1 MTRFSI
7 LCSVMV
13 ACASISSQAAVP
25 ELDLSVKINLG
36 ANEFSAEAILKLE
49 ASKKYVFKLAPGLD
63 VDAADVDAVAV
74 PIRKIGSAAQPRFEL
89 KLPKQISAHP
99 LRIRYHGYLLKLN
112 PESDHRDT
120 LAPLPPMVSNEGSFL
135 PSGSGWYPEPGKF
148 FTYRLSIQTS
158 ADQIAVAPGTP
169 IHEEL
174 KEATRKAVFVMDH
187 PVEGIDLMIG
197 PYVLKERVVS
207 INTAAITLRT
217 YFHPDIADLAEGYL
231 DAAKNYL
238 TPYSNHI
245 GAYPYTHFS
254 IVSSPLPTGLGMSS
268 LTYLG
273 RDVLKLPF
281 IKTTSLGHEVLHNW
295 WGNGVFVD
303 PSDGNWSEGLTTFMA
318 DYAFKED
325 EGPEAAKTMRYG
337 WLRDR
342 QALPEGEEQAL
353 SSFRSR
359 HHVASANVGYGK
371 AAMLFLALRN
381 RIGKENFTTAL
392 RQFWLHYQF
401 KEASFK
407 DLRQAF
413 EKSSGENLA
422 SFFAQ
427 WLNQTGA
434 SRYSLDSAFFDGK
447 KLHVTI
453 SQSLPNN
460 NMRLPLRAY
469 SVEAQEDFLLDHSG
483 TQFKAI
489 LTPGLP
495 PLTLSIDP
503 DFTVWRA
510 LTSEE
515 APPILREA
523 VVSKRLAMLVL
534 NDKLAT
540 AALSFTKEFA
550 EGEVEKVSKQ
560 QALKEKFVIVFGRA
574 QEIDTW
580 LARSKLPPRP
590 TLVSE
595 GDTQVWM
602 INQPTQHVLVVSV
615 PDQDDKAQFSLA
627 TVGKR
632 LPHLARYAWVTFENG
647 QTKRRGTWPV
657 ESPHHLIKDKSG

>member
-1 MTRFSI
+1 
-7 LCSVMV
+7 MV
-13 ACASISSQAAVP
+13 ASASMTSQAAVP

-36 ANEFSAEAILKLE
+36 ANEFSAEAMLKLE
-49 ASKKYVFKLAPGLD
+49 ASKKYVFELAPGLE
-63 VDAADVDAVAV
+63 VDAIEVDAVAA
-74 PIRKIGSAAQPRFEL
+74 PIRKIGSATQPRFEL
-89 KLPKQISAHP
+89 KLPKQFSAHQ
-99 LRIRYHGYLLKLN
+99 LRIRYHGHLLKLN
-112 PESDHRDT
+112 PESELRDT
-120 LAPLPPMVSNEGSFL
+120 LAPLPPMVSNEGSYL
-135 PSGSGWYPEPGKF
+135 PAGSGWYPEPGKF
-148 FTYRLSIQTS
+148 FTYRLSVKTT
-158 ADQIAVAPGTP
+158 ANQIAVAPGTP
-169 IHEEL
+169 THEEL
-174 KEATRKAVFVMDH
+174 KGNTRKAVFFMDH

-197 PYVLKERVVS
+197 PYLLKERVVS
-207 INTAAITLRT
+207 INTANITLRT

-231 DAAKNYL
+231 DAAKNYIER
-238 TPYSNHI
+238 YSNQI
-245 GAYPYTHFS
+245 GAYPYSYFS
-254 IVSSPLPTGLGMSS
+254 VVSSPSPTGLGMCS

-273 RDVLKLPF
+273 RDILKLPF

-303 PSDGNWSEGLTTFMA
+303 PSQGNWSEGLTTFMA

-325 EGPEAAKTMRYG
+325 EGPETAKVMRYG

-342 QALPEGEEQAL
+342 QALPQGEEQSL

-359 HHVASANVGYGK
+359 HHVASATVGYGK

-381 RIGKENFTTAL
+381 RMGKENFNSAL

-413 EKSSGENLA
+413 EKSAGENLS

-427 WLNQTGA
+427 WLTQTGV
-434 SRYSLDSAFFDGK
+434 SRYSLKSAFFDGN

-453 SQSLPNN
+453 AKAVPNSKI
-460 NMRLPLRAY
+460 LPLRVY
-469 SVEAQEDFLLDHSG
+469 SDKAQEDFFVEHTGKELETVLIVKV
-483 TQFKAI
+483 Q
-489 LTPGLP
+489 
-495 PLTLSIDP
+495 PLSISIDP

-510 LTSEE
+510 LTPEE

-523 VVSKRLAMLVL
+523 VVSKRLTLLVL

-540 AALSFTKEFA
+540 AALSFTKAFA
-550 EGEVEKVSKQ
+550 EGEIENVSKQ
-560 QALKEKFVIVFGRA
+560 QAIKEKFVIVVGRA

-580 LARSKLPPRP
+580 LSRNKLPTRP
-590 TLVSE
+590 TLVSG

-602 INQPTQHVLVVSV
+602 INHPTQHVLAVSV
-615 PDQDDKAQFSLA
+615 PDQEDKAQFSLE

-632 LPHLARYAWVTFENG
+632 LLHLARYSWVTFENG

-657 ESPHHLIKDKSG
+657 ESPHTLIKDKSG